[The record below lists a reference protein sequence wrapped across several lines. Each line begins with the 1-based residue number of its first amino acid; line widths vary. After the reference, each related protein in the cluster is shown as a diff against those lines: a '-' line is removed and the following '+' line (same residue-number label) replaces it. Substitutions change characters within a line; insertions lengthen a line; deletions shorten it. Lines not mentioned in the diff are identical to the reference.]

1 MNDDIENQLAKV
13 IAGKSHDLDWAKEQY
28 EDELESLKQRTNGDV
43 SDDKLD
49 ALKTHAVRL
58 VKSAANEGARVGG
71 EVQKVDVVAIGHA
84 GVQKWSD
91 GDGGKKDVLLA
102 YGVVKP
108 QDKPMGLGVFINDE
122 TTGVDIG
129 NVRGKF
135 ETLNELE
142 AYYSVGES
150 DDLANTYI
158 LNSEEETRI
167 DVKDESEMADEDAR
181 RNLLHQHT
189 DEAKLESVK
198 DYLSAMDSEGR
209 TVAFGGD
216 VKRMN
221 ATVVDAVSL
230 DNASIYTVLDDS
242 VIDPEELDDDV
253 RDDRAQ
259 TNASI
264 YTVLDD
270 SVIDPEELDDD
281 VRDDRAQT
289 PGMTAWCPE
298 DFMRYG
304 TNSQVEVYGS
314 ITTMDDG
321 QVCMNIC
328 GIVPLITFEM
338 EDDSGSGGGNVD
350 VSDI

>member
-28 EDELESLKQRTNGDV
+28 EDELESLKERTNGDV

-71 EVQKVDVVAIGHA
+71 DVQKVDVVAIGHA
-84 GVQKWSD
+84 GVQQWSD
-91 GDGGKKDVLLA
+91 GEGGKKDVLLA

-167 DVKDESEMADEDAR
+167 DVKDEEEMADEDAR
-181 RNLLHQHT
+181 RSLLHQHT
-189 DEAKLESVK
+189 DEAKLENVK
-198 DYLSAMDSEGR
+198 DYLSAMDSDGR

-259 TNASI
+259 T
-264 YTVLDD
+264 
-270 SVIDPEELDDD
+270 
-281 VRDDRAQT
+281 

-298 DFMRYG
+298 DFMKYG

>member
-1 MNDDIENQLAKV
+1 MDTEIEDQLAKV
-13 IAGKSHDLDWAKEQY
+13 IAGKSHDLEWAKEKY
-28 EDELESLKQRTNGDV
+28 EEKLEGLKERTNGDV

-71 EVQKVDVVAIGHA
+71 SVEKVDVVAIGHA
-84 GVQKWSD
+84 GIQEWSD
-91 GDGGKKDVLLA
+91 GEGGKKDVLVS

-108 QDKPMGLGVFINDE
+108 QDQPMGLGVFINDE

-129 NVRGKF
+129 NVRAKF

-167 DVKDESEMADEDAR
+167 DTVPEEDMADEDAR
-181 RNLLHQHT
+181 RGLLQQHT
-189 DEAKLESVK
+189 DEAKLENVK
-198 DYLSAMDSEGR
+198 DYLSAMDRDGR
-209 TVAFGGD
+209 TKAFGGD

-259 TNASI
+259 T
-264 YTVLDD
+264 
-270 SVIDPEELDDD
+270 
-281 VRDDRAQT
+281 
-289 PGMTAWCPE
+289 PGMTAWCPD
-298 DFMRYG
+298 DFMKYG
-304 TNSQVEVYGS
+304 TNSQVEIYGS

-338 EDDSGSGGGNVD
+338 EDDDGNSGGDVD